1 MGRLQPQPQNLTKI
15 KVAINSTTTDFVTIV
30 TNSLKEVTSVYP
42 GNPGKPS
49 LGLQYSYGTNSN
61 GQPYA
66 DTTFPDGS
74 KRRIVFN
81 SSGYV
86 IKDIS
91 NYGGTMPGPEE
102 TDYTRDLNTNLIT
115 NVEDALTRDTHY
127 QYDSDGNITFIT
139 ASYGTSNAVTT
150 QYQYGIDAQLSQVT
164 NGLGKIW
171 MIGLD
176 PTNGNVLSRDG
187 STSTNLV
194 RYVLSERSDKDP
206 DGPGSW

>member
-1 MGRLQPQPQNLTKI
+1 MTKI
-15 KVAINSTTTDFVTIV
+15 KVAINSTTTNFVTIAS

-49 LGLQYSYGTNSN
+49 LRLQYSYGTNSN

-127 QYDSDGNITFIT
+127 QYDSEETLLLSPHST
-139 ASYGTSNAVTT
+139 VHRTRS
-150 QYQYGIDAQLSQVT
+150 QLS
-164 NGLGKIW
+164 IS
-171 MIGLD
+171 M
-176 PTNGNVLSRDG
+176 G
-187 STSTNLV
+187 SMLN
-194 RYVLSERSDKDP
+194 
-206 DGPGSW
+206 